1 MLGSWRFGSVSEEK
15 ENKKGVM
22 VRRGKLKGR
31 KAWATETSGVAYGVL
46 I

>member
-31 KAWATETSGVAYGVL
+31 KEWATETSGVAYGVL